1 MSTLREQSQ
10 PPKPILRWLAF
21 AVALAALVGLGVHRV
36 TLEYQVLQAGY
47 AKAEAADTNRT
58 LRERHQR
65 IGVEIAAT
73 KDAAKLEKLG
83 RGYHQMRYPG
93 PTERIVVGSEEGQ

>member
-1 MSTLREQSQ
+1 VSTLRQNNP

-21 AVALAALVGLGVHRV
+21 AVALVALVALGVHRV

-47 AKAEAADTNRT
+47 SKADAAKANRV

-65 IGVEIAAT
+65 IEVEIAAT
-73 KDAAKLEKLG
+73 KDAARLEKLA
-83 RGYHQMRYPG
+83 RGYHRMRYPG
-93 PTERIVVGSEEGQ
+93 PTERIVVGSEEDR